1 MLSAGFDYVPRQPE
15 GTVLYRAVAGERES
29 FLATQ
34 PERDRPSS
42 KVRGGRVPVI
52 SGVRDIGPRFVRVR
66 CRVSI
71 GAPWKRRSMLAPIGL
86 ADERVLNNEQ
96 VKKYNGTK
104 CCASHPPP
112 LASDDVALC

>member
-52 SGVRDIGPRFVRVR
+52 SGVRDIGPRL
-66 CRVSI
+66 CPCSLQ
-71 GAPWKRRSMLAPIGL
+71 GKYRRAVE
-86 ADERVLNNEQ
+86 AKEHA
-96 VKKYNGTK
+96 GT
-104 CCASHPPP
+104 HWTGR
-112 LASDDVALC
+112 